1 MYLGP
6 DCWAERG
13 DEHTLAHLA
22 NEELEQYDLS
32 FQQARND
39 RAGGAQLV
47 YTMLQTGELVIADT
61 CQNVIRAIE
70 SRVHDK
76 KEPLKVEKVV
86 GDPYDDVWD
95 ALRYALYSHH
105 DPEKKS
111 LEMRVQDRLSV
122 ILKGNE
128 QKGILP
134 DPTVAVVS
142 LWGLAEGAWWPA

>member
-1 MYLGP
+1 LFSIKIVADPDKPRKKPHTPFFQSLYTSDT

-13 DEHTLAHLA
+13 DQNTLANLA
-22 NEELEQYDLS
+22 NEELEQYDLA

-47 YTMLQTGELVIADT
+47 YTMLQTGELVNAAT
-61 CQNVIRAIE
+61 CQNVMRAIE

-95 ALRYALYSHH
+95 ALRYATLCT
-105 DPEKKS
+105 
-111 LEMRVQDRLSV
+111 
-122 ILKGNE
+122 
-128 QKGILP
+128 
-134 DPTVAVVS
+134 PTAS
-142 LWGLAEGAWWPA
+142 PRRSRWRCESRTG